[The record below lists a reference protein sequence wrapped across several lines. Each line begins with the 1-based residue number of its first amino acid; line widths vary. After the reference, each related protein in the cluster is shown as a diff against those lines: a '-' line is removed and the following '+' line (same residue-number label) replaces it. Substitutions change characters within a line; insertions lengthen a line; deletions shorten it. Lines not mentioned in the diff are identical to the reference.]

1 MEENHLKSRLKR
13 KKSTV
18 EASGGAPKRSPTP
31 SSYNPAKTG
40 GPMLPAGAWWNRQ
53 QLLAVESLWA
63 FTLQAALPCL
73 EEQLWDQVP
82 DLPHASAAEG
92 KRERDRKRAAFIAKP
107 ETGSD
112 WLKCSIEE
120 VNRVLQVT
128 LKDAEEVIKRPAGLW
143 VEEQGW
149 CDLSSEVSTFP
160 EPSHLSL
167 STSQIPDPVGLSSSL
182 EDPTAHTSAVPDPP
196 VKGPSSHSMESSTHS
211 PQTLSKTRRPSL
223 HSWEEALPSPG
234 SSRVGK
240 EEGRKVTGPVSRKL
254 PTYWVKVSDRVPLPN
269 EIEAKKE
276 EEVQGCGKKDGG
288 GGAGG
293 GAGGGLQSCPMC
305 LQVFPAG
312 SCIASSRDLCF
323 HVRINMT

>member
-31 SSYNPAKTG
+31 SSYNPAKTD

-82 DLPHASAAEG
+82 DLPHASAA
-92 KRERDRKRAAFIAKP
+92 K
-107 ETGSD
+107 
-112 WLKCSIEE
+112 
-120 VNRVLQVT
+120 
-128 LKDAEEVIKRPAGLW
+128 PAGLW

-196 VKGPSSHSMESSTHS
+196 VRGPSSHSMESSTHS

-269 EIEAKKE
+269 EIKAKKE

-293 GAGGGLQSCPMC
+293 GLQSCPMC

-312 SCIASSRDLCF
+312 FTQMDCDGHLAQCLSEMNVD
-323 HVRINMT
+323 MTW

>member
-82 DLPHASAAEG
+82 DLPHASAA
-92 KRERDRKRAAFIAKP
+92 
-107 ETGSD
+107 
-112 WLKCSIEE
+112 
-120 VNRVLQVT
+120 
-128 LKDAEEVIKRPAGLW
+128 RPAGLW